1 MASRFGRSWEEFGLL
16 VVCKLVNGVI
26 LRRIRKASP
35 QKDSQYKIKTE
46 SKLTHHRTSFTS
58 FQRDVCYW

>member
-1 MASRFGRSWEEFGLL
+1 MERKGRLLQVASRLGKSWEELGLL

-35 QKDSQYKIKTE
+35 PKDSQ
-46 SKLTHHRTSFTS
+46 
-58 FQRDVCYW
+58 